1 MMIKGILLRLRPVTF
16 LIAMLSIA
24 LGSIPVAV
32 TAQRNRPIAPSGL
45 AAPTKATPAIH
56 SAEDISGP
64 YYSVRTIT
72 LGDGT
77 QLERM
82 TINGPPKPP
91 QGFEL
96 ERVPVAPSALNR
108 PMAAYSL
115 SVPAYDWT
123 FGCAATAAAMIGAY
137 FDRNGLPNIYTGPTN
152 GGVMPMNNSVWP
164 EWWDGEDPQG
174 PYGQCPLAASREGLD
189 GRTIRGS
196 IDDYWVAYGSTDR
209 DPYIDY
215 GWPQHAWGD
224 AVGDYMKTSQ
234 SAYNNTDG
242 STSFYTYSDAA
253 PLPCTA
259 MPGMNIKDDGTH
271 GRKEFYE
278 ARGYSVTECYNQK
291 TDNTI
296 SGGFS
301 FADYKA
307 QIDAGHPVLLNL
319 TGHSIVGIGYAD
331 PSTVYLHDT
340 WDYATYSMTWNES
353 YQGRALKS
361 VSIANPA
368 GYTPPPT
375 HTPTNTPSGTP
386 TKTNTPSPTPTS
398 TPTATAT
405 PTHTP
410 TGMPTNTPT
419 TTLTP
424 VGTPTYTPTASVTPT
439 NSPTRTRTNTP
450 TITLTP
456 TITPTAPPTA
466 TPTTTPPDTPTGT
479 PTETPTNTPTDTPTS
494 TPTATNTPTATATR
508 AGRLYLP
515 LVVWEAI
522 AAR

>member
-1 MMIKGILLRLRPVTF
+1 MMIKGILLRLRPVTL
-16 LIAMLSIA
+16 LIVVLAVA

-45 AAPTKATPAIH
+45 PAPTTATPAIH

-72 LGDGT
+72 LRDGT

-82 TINGPPKPP
+82 TINGPPRPP
-91 QGFEL
+91 QGFEI
-96 ERVPVAPSALNR
+96 ERSPVAPAALNR

-123 FGCAATAAAMIGAY
+123 FGCAATAAAMIAAY
-137 FDRNGLPNIYTGPTN
+137 FDRNGLSNIYTGPTN
-152 GGVMPMNNSVWP
+152 GGVMPMDNSVWP
-164 EWWDGEDPQG
+164 DWWDGEDPQG

-189 GRTIRGS
+189 GRTTFGS

-234 SAYNNTDG
+234 SANNNTDG
-242 STSFYTYSDAA
+242 STSFYTYSDAT

-259 MPGMNIKDDGTH
+259 MPGIDIKDDGTH

-307 QIDAGHPVLLNL
+307 QIDAGYPVLLNL
-319 TGHSIVGIGYAD
+319 AGHSIVGIGYAE

-340 WDYATYSMTWNES
+340 WDYATHSMTWGGS
-353 YQGRALKS
+353 YSGKALKS

-375 HTPTNTPSGTP
+375 HTPTNTPM
-386 TKTNTPSPTPTS
+386 KTN
-398 TPTATAT
+398 T

-410 TGMPTNTPT
+410 TGTPTNTRTPTNTPT
-419 TTLTP
+419 TTATPTYTPTGMATDTPTYTLTP
-424 VGTPTYTPTASVTPT
+424 TSTPTETPTYTPTASVTPT
-439 NSPTRTRTNTP
+439 NTPTATLTNTP
-450 TITLTP
+450 T
-456 TITPTAPPTA
+456 A
-466 TPTTTPPDTPTGT
+466 TD
-479 PTETPTNTPTDTPTS
+479 
-494 TPTATNTPTATATR
+494 TPTATATR

-515 LVVWEAI
+515 LVVREAT